1 MRPEQERNVIDELD
15 RVGLGAMT
23 KVNVFG
29 RGKEKG
35 SMEEPVEWD
44 SPLTKY
50 DEVPKTM
57 LLLAVEDDDVH
68 EVTDVITRTAR
79 TGQIGDGKI
88 FISDVDDV
96 LTVRTKASGI

>member
-96 LTVRTKASGI
+96 LTVRTRASGI

>member
-35 SMEEPVEWD
+35 SMKEPVEWD

-96 LTVRTKASGI
+96 LTVRTRASGI